1 MSLLAHASLRVF
13 LIHDYILCIMLY
25 VIISCILLY
34 VTLCKGLPIHDYILY
49 CTVCAQA
56 FADGDLE
63 TEFLEEKRQVE
74 NRRLGYGKI
83 GDSDTAK

>member
-1 MSLLAHASLRVF
+1 MLCVTMS
-13 LIHDYILCIMLY
+13 Y
-25 VIISCILLY
+25 ILLY
-34 VTLCKGLPIHDYILY
+34 VTLCKGLPIPDYILY
-49 CTVCAQA
+49 YAVCAQA